1 MFTSTEQPLVSIII
15 ACYNA
20 EQYID
25 QCMTALVEQTYPN
38 IEIVVC
44 DDASKDNSLAKL
56 NEWAKKDPRIKVLH
70 NDNNLFAAAT
80 RNSCFKAAKGDYY
93 CIQDVDDI
101 SKTNR
106 VEKLLEVIQSENI
119 DFVSSAMQCFV
130 GNPENLTEIILQGIE
145 YPTKMDFLKGI
156 SFCHPATMFTRE
168 CIKEVDGYRVSPDT
182 RRCQDYDMF
191 MRLYAKG
198 YKGRNIKDVL
208 YLYRKDEAT
217 LKRGQTLSSAICGY
231 KVRKYGFNQLKLPK
245 LLAFLY
251 SLRPWIGYV
260 YHKGSNL
267 FR

>member
-1 MFTSTEQPLVSIII
+1 MENPLVSIII

-25 QCMTALVEQTYPN
+25 QCMTALVGQTYPN

-56 NEWAKKDPRIKVLH
+56 NEWARKDSRIKVLH

-80 RNSCFKAAKGDYY
+80 RNRCFKAAKGDYF

-106 VEKLLEVIQSENI
+106 IERLLDVILSEDI
-119 DFVSSAMQCFV
+119 DFVSSAMQCFEGTV
-130 GNPENLTEIILQGIE
+130 DNLTVIRSPKIE

-156 SFCHPATMFTRE
+156 SFCHPATIFKRE
-168 CIKEVDGYRVSPDT
+168 CIQKVRGYRVSPDT

-191 MRLYAKG
+191 MRLYAAGFKG
-198 YKGRNIKDVL
+198 KNINEPL
-208 YLYRKDEAT
+208 YLYRIDVDT
-217 LKRGQTLSSAICGY
+217 IKRGQALTSTICGY
-231 KVRKYGFNQLKLPK
+231 KVRKYGFSQLKLPK

-251 SLRPWIGYV
+251 SLKPWVGYV
-260 YHKGSNL
+260 YHKGCNL
-267 FR
+267 FRF